1 MRRQLYEFFD
11 QQDDSEYMQ
20 ALRNSDLAR
29 NIRKDTVHF
38 AWGKADVIY
47 DQPEKLLH
55 GFGETQYH
63 LSPHLE
69 PYLNAVKEEL
79 IIFSPYFVPGKEG
92 TAFLSELSQRGV
104 RVRIFTNSLSS
115 NDVGIVHSGYSK
127 YRKRLLSNGVE
138 LYEMNKRMTRKQR
151 KEKKGPT
158 GSSKASLHAKSFVF
172 DRKQVFIGSLNL
184 DPRAV
189 LHNTEIG
196 VVLTSKEIAE
206 AMGKFF
212 DENIE
217 QIAFRL
223 ELKEEK
229 EGLKRIYWH
238 GLENGEPQV
247 FNVEPYT
254 SFWRRFGVGFMSLL
268 PIESQL

>member
-1 MRRQLYEFFD
+1 
-11 QQDDSEYMQ
+11 MQ
-20 ALRNSDLAR
+20 ALRNSDLAKK
-29 NIRKDTVHF
+29 IRKDNVHF
-38 AWGKADVIY
+38 DWGKADVIY

-55 GFGETQYH
+55 DFGETQYH
-63 LSPHLE
+63 LSPQLE
-69 PYLNAVKEEL
+69 PYLKAIKKEL

-127 YRKRLLSNGVE
+127 YRKKLLSAGVE

-151 KEKKGPT
+151 KAKKGTT

-184 DPRAV
+184 DPRAI

-206 AMGKFF
+206 GMGKFF

-217 QIAFRL
+217 QVAFRL
-223 ELKEEK
+223 ELQKDK
-229 EGLKRIYWH
+229 DGLERIYWY
-238 GLENGEPQV
+238 GMENGEQTV
-247 FNVEPYT
+247 FNVDPYT
-254 SFWRRFGVGFMSLL
+254 GFWRRFGVGFMSLL